1 MSKEQVSEFFKKVTA
16 DDALKAKAKTIDL
29 QNAPAV
35 TNFAK
40 EQGFDFSEADLTQW
54 QEEQESELS
63 DDDLENVSGGAVTVA
78 GALAATAIA
87 TSTTAGNGW

>member
-54 QEEQESELS
+54 QEEQSSELS
-63 DDDLENVSGGAVTVA
+63 DDDLENVSGGVATTAAVVGGVVAHTVA
-78 GALAATAIA
+78 
-87 TSTTAGNGW
+87 SDGW

>member
-35 TNFAK
+35 LAFAK

-54 QEEQESELS
+54 QEEQSSELS
-63 DDDLENVSGGAVTVA
+63 DDDLENVSGGALTTSVMAVATVA
-78 GALAATAIA
+78 AV
-87 TSTTAGNGW
+87 TSSSGGW

>member
-29 QNAPAV
+29 NNSSEILA
-35 TNFAK
+35 FAK

-54 QEEQESELS
+54 QEEQSSELS
-63 DDDLENVSGGAVTVA
+63 
-78 GALAATAIA
+78 
-87 TSTTAGNGW
+87 

>member
-29 QNAPAV
+29 NNASAILA
-35 TNFAK
+35 FAK

-63 DDDLENVSGGAVTVA
+63 DDDLENVSGGAATTAVAIAAVAGTVA
-78 GALAATAIA
+78 SG
-87 TSTTAGNGW
+87 GW

>member
-29 QNAPAV
+29 QNVSAILA
-35 TNFAK
+35 FAK

-54 QEEQESELS
+54 QEEQALELS
-63 DDDLENVSGGAVTVA
+63 DDALENVSGGVTVVA
-78 GALAATAIA
+78 TAATVGAAVA
-87 TSTTAGNGW
+87 TTGSAW